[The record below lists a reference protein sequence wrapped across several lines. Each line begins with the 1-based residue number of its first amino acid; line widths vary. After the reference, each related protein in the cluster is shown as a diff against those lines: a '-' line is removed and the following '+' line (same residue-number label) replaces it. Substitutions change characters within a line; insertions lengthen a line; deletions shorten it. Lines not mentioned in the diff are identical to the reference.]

1 MRALVVC
8 PGRGSYQKAQL
19 GSLQDGHP
27 VIQELDRF
35 RQDLGRKTVTELD
48 GAERFSGT
56 RHVAGENASILTFG
70 STARDLAMIDK
81 RKIEL
86 VAIAGNSMGFY
97 SALYAAGCLSL
108 LDAAHLIETMGAFQ
122 KGNVIGGQLLYPLIN
137 EDWTLDTARCE
148 SVSKVLEHK
157 DVHLSIRLGGTAVI
171 AGSTEGLR
179 HCAKTLPTIKQG
191 AREFPLQL
199 PMHSAFHTPLLEPTS
214 ALAKQSLGNLP
225 ITAPTIPLVA
235 GNGRIFGKWSSKE
248 DILEYTLGAQ
258 VVETYDFSLSIKAAL
273 GDFGPD
279 AIILPGPGD
288 TLGGPVAQTMIQ
300 MGWRGLRDKED
311 FLEAQKADQPI
322 LLSMAWPKQR
332 KQVIS

>member
-8 PGRGSYQKAQL
+8 PGRGSYQKAHL
-19 GSLQDGHP
+19 GSLQEPHP
-27 VIQELDRF
+27 VLQELDHF
-35 RQDLGRKTVTELD
+35 RKDLGRKTLTELD

-70 STARDLAMIDK
+70 ATARDLAMLDPNK
-81 RKIEL
+81 VDV

-108 LDAAHLIETMGAFQ
+108 LDAAHLIESMGAFQ
-122 KGNVIGGQLLYPLIN
+122 KGNVIGGQMLYPTVN
-137 EDWTLDTARCE
+137 EDWKADTERCQ
-148 SVSKVLEHK
+148 SVDKVLEHEE
-157 DVHLSIRLGGTAVI
+157 VHLSIRLGGTAVI

-179 HCAKTLPTIKQG
+179 HCAQTLPTIKQG

-199 PMHSAFHTPLLEPTS
+199 PMHSAFHTPLLEATS
-214 ALAKQSLGNLP
+214 ALAKEALSDLQIRSP
-225 ITAPTIPLVA
+225 RIPLIA
-235 GNGRIFGKWSSKE
+235 GNGRVFGQWSSND
-248 DILEYTLGAQ
+248 DILDYTLGEQ

-273 GDFGPD
+273 GDFAPE
-279 AIILPGPGD
+279 AVILPGPGD

-300 MGWRGLRDKED
+300 MGWRGLRDKQD
-311 FLEAQKADQPI
+311 FLEAQKAEQPI

-332 KQVIS
+332 KKVIS